1 MLRSFRCLIYSS
13 LRINNNSSGLFVHFA
28 FTLYSS
34 NLRVTPAILSS
45 SFPGSGVFPKIG
57 FPSRSPWISWMEE
70 LLSENPPSVRDP
82 AYHVISLPQEE
93 AAHKSSSGQLGAS
106 PITFSPSP
114 RLIVPHEP
122 TRDQISLAVAI
133 A

>member
-1 MLRSFRCLIYSS
+1 MFRSFRCLIYSS
-13 LRINNNSSGLFVHFA
+13 LRVNNNSSSLFVHSSRSWA

-45 SFPGSGVFPKIG
+45 SFPGSGLFPKTG
-57 FPSRSPWISWMEE
+57 FPSRSLCIPWMEE

-93 AAHKSSSGQLGAS
+93 AAHKSSSGQLGLS

-114 RLIVPHEP
+114 RLILPHEP
-122 TRDQISLAVAI
+122 TRD
-133 A
+133 